1 MQTSINFTERKKILK
16 SNFIFKTS
24 EDSKGNHELSV
35 ELGDFDTNEF
45 FGHERVYIEAYAKS
59 TRQTIDCGIITK
71 LELPSKIPLKGLDVS
86 AVTLFEVKV
95 VDESSKLGRL
105 IALGQK
111 FRANEDDIDNTMPL
125 LPIVEF
131 DLGEIPWKVSF
142 EPTPNELHLN
152 KSIPGAT
159 DRFKTDGMFL
169 ALVLPA
175 ALREILTHHLNK
187 DDADEN
193 TEKWTEF
200 AQSFGKQD
208 SEDEVNEWI
217 DKVIEGFCKKHKMT
231 TERVMRSIEGE
242 SV

>member
-1 MQTSINFTERKKILK
+1 MQASINFTERKKILK
-16 SNFIFKTS
+16 SNFIFITS
-24 EDSKGNHELSV
+24 KSSEGDYELSV
-35 ELGDFDTNEF
+35 ELGDFVTSDF

-59 TRQTIDCGIITK
+59 TRQAIDCGSI
-71 LELPSKIPLKGLDVS
+71 LALRLPSQIPLKGLDVS
-86 AVTLFEVKV
+86 AVILFEVKV
-95 VDESSKLGRL
+95 VDESAKLGRL
-105 IALGQK
+105 VALGRQ
-111 FRANEDDIDNTMPL
+111 FRANEDEVDNTMPL
-125 LPIVEF
+125 LPIVEH
-131 DLGEIPWKVSF
+131 DLGEIPWKVNF

-152 KSIPGAT
+152 KLIPGAT

-175 ALREILTHHLNK
+175 ALREILTHHLNR

-231 TERVMRSIEGE
+231 TERLMRSIEGE